1 MTAAAAAAYAPS
13 PSSRPL
19 QAEVVMPFTRDLR
32 GHASLHETLTREQIA
47 RRVAKLKG
55 CPFAEEM
62 PQSLWPRQAYLVP
75 SDTLL
80 AADAQRLGVLD
91 EDDLLGGVVP
101 HTFVATKAI
110 THPLFPDAACAPP
123 GWNRALADQLRA
135 AVLPGYSAYALAD
148 AQAAGEAL
156 LALGPVRVKPVG
168 ETGGRGQEVVADRA
182 ALAACLGA
190 LERAGVVSHGVVLE
204 HNLAQAQTLSVGQVR
219 VAGMVISYHGRQ
231 RLTQNNEGAPAY
243 GGSDLVVVRGDFQA
257 LQQTLGPG
265 PERTAVEQALAYDAA
280 VRASYPGFFAS
291 RINYDIAQGI
301 CGSGQWR
308 SGVLEQSW
316 RIGGATGAELAALE
330 AFQRDRSLQ
339 TARASTVEIFGPL
352 AAVPR
357 DAILYFQGI
366 DPEAG
371 PLTKYA
377 LVHPDG
383 DTA

>member
-1 MTAAAAAAYAPS
+1 
-13 PSSRPL
+13 
-19 QAEVVMPFTRDLR
+19 
-32 GHASLHETLTREQIA
+32 
-47 RRVAKLKG
+47 
-55 CPFAEEM
+55 
-62 PQSLWPRQAYLVP
+62 
-75 SDTLL
+75 
-80 AADAQRLGVLD
+80 
-91 EDDLLGGVVP
+91 
-101 HTFVATKAI
+101 
-110 THPLFPDAACAPP
+110 
-123 GWNRALADQLRA
+123 
-135 AVLPGYSAYALAD
+135 
-148 AQAAGEAL
+148 
-156 LALGPVRVKPVG
+156 
-168 ETGGRGQEVVADRA
+168 
-182 ALAACLGA
+182 
-190 LERAGVVSHGVVLE
+190 
-204 HNLAQAQTLSVGQVR
+204 
-219 VAGMVISYHGRQ
+219 
-231 RLTQNNEGAPAY
+231 
-243 GGSDLVVVRGDFQA
+243 VVVRGDFQA